1 MEPAQPLEV
10 DALARAIDVHSLRIL
25 VAINSAR
32 SISGAAREL
41 GLSQP
46 TVTQHVQRL
55 EARLGVQ
62 VVARTARSA
71 HLTPIGSLL
80 ARHAPRIDAAL
91 TAAATEL
98 AHMLGHRAGTVR
110 FTASPG
116 PLAGVVAPAISRLLA
131 IEPGL
136 TVSVVTAADN
146 DEAIGH
152 VIAGQAD
159 IAITEGHERTAALV
173 RAGLRSTFLFAEEV
187 LAVLAG
193 VPQAEPARLDAKTFA
208 QQPWIVG
215 PGTCADAVARRVSR
229 ESGGNASVDTYAA
242 DAASAVALAAAGL
255 GVAFVPASALRP
267 AAVATFQA
275 VPLAPALRRRT
286 AAVTLD
292 TAPAVPSIAAA
303 LRVLAAHDARQGTS
317 QADAQAH
324 QRRARHRT
332 KFGPVATYGTQAP
345 TPHHEENN
353 PMALAHH
360 GSLAKAG
367 AIAAASAVVLAGCA
381 VDSQKTDK
389 PTVSAPVG
397 VDTGEEIDNLTVA
410 LPGSLSSLYVG
421 TEAGILNYYIAS
433 ITQEGLVS
441 IGADGSLEPGLA
453 ESWSQ
458 PDPVTYV
465 YELRDDAVFQ
475 DGTPVTADDVVFSLL
490 QAKDETVSPGLAY
503 YLTNVDTVEKTGDNE
518 VTITLA
524 SPDAAFASNMSSAGA
539 AFITSQ
545 AFWEANEGA
554 VGTPDALLLGSGPYK
569 VTEFVPDSHVTFER
583 VDTWWGG
590 TPKAKKITVNFIP
603 DESTRLLAAKAGDV
617 DIAFNVP
624 LAQADEWESLDSM
637 RVEYVNDLSYV
648 GLYFNT
654 TVAPFDDP
662 KVREAIALS
671 VNKQA
676 YVDAILRGHG
686 EAATAIM
693 TPESL
698 GKVYSAD
705 EARSFLGEIP
715 QYDYDLDAAKAA
727 LSESGHPD
735 GFTAEILT
743 PNTGPQLGTAAQALA
758 QDLAEVGITL
768 NVREVPIEEWLASLD
783 PSSEY
788 GINFMWYFSTLGD
801 PAEIPSYLLGA
812 GNPAGYDNPE
822 VQSLLTEIGAET
834 DATARVELIREVE
847 TLQAQDVVNVPLWWG
862 QSATAFSTKTGLEG
876 YSAFTFV
883 GSWPAQV
890 YRAG

>member
-1 MEPAQPLEV
+1 
-10 DALARAIDVHSLRIL
+10 
-25 VAINSAR
+25 
-32 SISGAAREL
+32 
-41 GLSQP
+41 
-46 TVTQHVQRL
+46 
-55 EARLGVQ
+55 
-62 VVARTARSA
+62 
-71 HLTPIGSLL
+71 
-80 ARHAPRIDAAL
+80 
-91 TAAATEL
+91 
-98 AHMLGHRAGTVR
+98 
-110 FTASPG
+110 
-116 PLAGVVAPAISRLLA
+116 
-131 IEPGL
+131 
-136 TVSVVTAADN
+136 
-146 DEAIGH
+146 
-152 VIAGQAD
+152 
-159 IAITEGHERTAALV
+159 
-173 RAGLRSTFLFAEEV
+173 
-187 LAVLAG
+187 
-193 VPQAEPARLDAKTFA
+193 
-208 QQPWIVG
+208 
-215 PGTCADAVARRVSR
+215 
-229 ESGGNASVDTYAA
+229 
-242 DAASAVALAAAGL
+242 
-255 GVAFVPASALRP
+255 
-267 AAVATFQA
+267 
-275 VPLAPALRRRT
+275 
-286 AAVTLD
+286 
-292 TAPAVPSIAAA
+292 
-303 LRVLAAHDARQGTS
+303 
-317 QADAQAH
+317 
-324 QRRARHRT
+324 
-332 KFGPVATYGTQAP
+332 
-345 TPHHEENN
+345 
-353 PMALAHH
+353 MALAHH

-518 VTITLA
+518 VTITLT